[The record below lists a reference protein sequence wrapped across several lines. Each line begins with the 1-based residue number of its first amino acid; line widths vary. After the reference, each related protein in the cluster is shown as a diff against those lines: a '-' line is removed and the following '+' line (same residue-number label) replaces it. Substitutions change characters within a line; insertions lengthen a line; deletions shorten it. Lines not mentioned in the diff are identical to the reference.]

1 MYYFMYI
8 IMYII
13 TKCRLSLSLVYSLQL
28 YRNYENRNKKK
39 SKVRSTNRKVTEYFR
54 PSFNMFSRLELET
67 EKTREVCRVGCYLI
81 DFLVASSQL
90 AQDTEKT
97 ESVTLLDDLV
107 ADIMNCVQEVL
118 DSASPHDCVFSP
130 TRLSNSACQLY
141 FLFIG

>member
-1 MYYFMYI
+1 M
-8 IMYII
+8 
-13 TKCRLSLSLVYSLQL
+13 
-28 YRNYENRNKKK
+28 K

-67 EKTREVCRVGCYLI
+67 EKTRELCRVGCYLI

-90 AQDTEKT
+90 AQDTEKAEP
-97 ESVTLLDDLV
+97 ESVTLLDDLL

-118 DSASPHDCVFSP
+118 DSASPHDCAFSP